1 MRTLLGLA
9 AAAVAALVFV
19 QAAAPAAP
27 AHSVAI
33 FYYPWYGTPAQD
45 GSYEH
50 WSQNGHTPPGDLY
63 SAFYPALGAYSS
75 TNQRVLG
82 RQMAEIATAGVDEV
96 IASWWGRGSKTD
108 LRLTAVLRAARRR
121 GLAVAAHIEPY
132 GGRTPET
139 VAADVTYLSGLGI
152 GDVYVYRAED
162 DPAAAWAAVRGSMP
176 PVRLFAQTA
185 HVGFAAAA
193 AFDGIYTYDIL
204 TYDGDKFV
212 RLCDQAR
219 RLRLLCAPSV
229 GPGYDA
235 TRAGEVAALKSRRAG
250 ATYDAMWTAALD
262 AQPDLV
268 TITSYN
274 EWGEGTQIEPAR
286 TARGYRNYDGAWG
299 LRGPAASSA
308 YLARTAYW
316 AARFHDLR

>member
-1 MRTLLGLA
+1 MRMLLRLA
-9 AAAVAALVFV
+9 GAAFAALVFV
-19 QAAAPAAP
+19 QAAAPATP
-27 AHSVAI
+27 AHTVAI

-50 WSQNGHTPPGDLY
+50 WSQNGHVPPTDLY
-63 SAFYPALGAYSS
+63 SAFYPALGPYSS
-75 TNQRVLG
+75 SSRRVLD
-82 RQMAEIATAGVDEV
+82 RQMTEIAAAGVDEV
-96 IASWWGRGSKTD
+96 VASWWGQGSTTD
-108 LRLTAVLRAARRR
+108 LRLTAVLRAAKRY
-121 GLAVAAHIEPY
+121 GLTVAAHIEPY

-139 VAADVTYLSGLGI
+139 VAADVAYLSGRGI
-152 GDVYVYRAED
+152 TDVYVYRAED
-162 DPAAAWAAVRGSMP
+162 DPAAAWSAARSSMP

-185 HVGFAAAA
+185 HAGFAAAA
-193 AFDGIYTYDIL
+193 GFDGVYTYDIL
-204 TYDGDKFV
+204 TYDGDKFI

-235 TRAGEVAALKSRRAG
+235 TRAGEAAAVKGRRAG
-250 ATYDAMWTAALD
+250 ATYDAMWPAALG

-268 TITSYN
+268 TSTSYN

-286 TARGYRNYDGAWG
+286 AARGYRSYDGAWG
-299 LRGPAASSA
+299 LRGPAACSV

-316 AARFHDLR
+316 AARFHGLR